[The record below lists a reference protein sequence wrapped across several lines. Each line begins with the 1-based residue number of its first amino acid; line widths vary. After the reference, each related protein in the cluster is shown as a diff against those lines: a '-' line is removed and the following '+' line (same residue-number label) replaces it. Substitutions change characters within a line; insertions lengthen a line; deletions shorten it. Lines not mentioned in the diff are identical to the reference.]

1 MSKRYAVL
9 GLSVFLALALA
20 VPAFGGPSNPI
31 AGASASVKSTANKA
45 LKKAKAAQNTANGA
59 NATANAALSE
69 AQTARDEAKKA
80 QTTAN
85 TAKTTAD
92 GAKTTAD
99 GAKTTANGAKT
110 TADGAKAAADEA
122 KAAAASAEANANTR
136 IKDSTQVVGESSGE
150 SNTAS
155 KFASASCGTGQ
166 PVLGGGFSVGGENN
180 KVTVTQSEEQLY
192 GGGWFVAAQAIAG
205 QAPTWSITA
214 IAICGTK

>member
-9 GLSVFLALALA
+9 GLSVFFALALA
-20 VPAFGGPSNPI
+20 VPALGGPSNPI
-31 AGASASVKSTANKA
+31 AGASASVKSIANKA
-45 LKKAKAAQNTANGA
+45 LKKAKAAQKTANSA
-59 NATANAALSE
+59 NTTANAALTE
-69 AQTARDEAKKA
+69 AKSASADAKKA

-85 TAKTTAD
+85 TAL
-92 GAKTTAD
+92 
-99 GAKTTANGAKT
+99 TTANTAKSTADTAKT
-110 TADGAKAAADEA
+110 AADGAKATADAA
-122 KAAAASAEANANTR
+122 KAAAEAAEANANTR

-155 KFASASCGTGQ
+155 KFASAGCASGQ

-205 QAPTWSITA
+205 QNPTWSITA
-214 IAICGTK
+214 IAVCGTK

>member
-1 MSKRYAVL
+1 
-9 GLSVFLALALA
+9 LALALA
-20 VPAFGGPSNPI
+20 VPALGGPSNPI

-45 LKKAKAAQNTANGA
+45 LKKAKAAQKTANGA

-69 AQTARDEAKKA
+69 AKTARDEAKKA

-92 GAKTTAD
+92 TAKATAD
-99 GAKTTANGAKT
+99 
-110 TADGAKAAADEA
+110 AAQ
-122 KAAAASAEANANTR
+122 AAAASAEANANTR
-136 IKDSTQVVGESSGE
+136 IKDSTQVAGESSGE
-150 SNTAS
+150 NNTAS
-155 KFASASCGTGQ
+155 KFASASCGSGQ

-205 QAPTWSITA
+205 QNPTWSITA

>member
-9 GLSVFLALALA
+9 GLSAFLALALA

-31 AGASASVKSTANKA
+31 AGASASVKSIANKA

-69 AQTARDEAKKA
+69 AKTARDEAKKA

-85 TAKTTAD
+85 
-92 GAKTTAD
+92 GAQ
-99 GAKTTANGAKT
+99 TTANTAKS
-110 TADGAKAAADEA
+110 TADAAKSTADAAS
-122 KAAAASAEANANTR
+122 AAAAQAEANANTR

-155 KFASASCGTGQ
+155 KFASAGCGSGQ

>member
-20 VPAFGGPSNPI
+20 VPALGGPSNPI

-45 LKKAKAAQNTANGA
+45 LKKAKAAQKTANGA

-69 AQTARDEAKKA
+69 AKTARDEAKKA

-99 GAKTTANGAKT
+99 GAKT
-110 TADGAKAAADEA
+110 AADEA
-122 KAAAASAEANANTR
+122 KAAAASAEANANNR
-136 IKDSTQVVGESSGE
+136 IKESTQVVGESSGE

-155 KFASASCGTGQ
+155 KFASASCGSGQ

>member
-20 VPAFGGPSNPI
+20 VPAFGGPSNPV

-45 LKKAKAAQNTANGA
+45 LKKAKAAQKTANGA

-69 AQTARDEAKKA
+69 AKTGRDEAKKA

-92 GAKTTAD
+92 GAKTTAE
-99 GAKTTANGAKT
+99 GAKT
-110 TADGAKAAADEA
+110 AADEA

-136 IKDSTQVVGESSGE
+136 IKESTQVVGESSGE

-155 KFASASCGTGQ
+155 KFASASCGSGQ

>member
-31 AGASASVKSTANKA
+31 AGASASVKSIANKA
-45 LKKAKAAQNTANGA
+45 LKKAKAAQKTANGA

-69 AQTARDEAKKA
+69 AKTARDEAKKA
-80 QTTAN
+80 QTTAD
-85 TAKTTAD
+85 TAKKTAD
-92 GAKTTAD
+92 GAKSTAD
-99 GAKTTANGAKT
+99 AAKS
-110 TADGAKAAADEA
+110 TADAAKSTADAAS
-122 KAAAASAEANANTR
+122 AAAAQAEANANTR

-155 KFASASCGTGQ
+155 KFASAGCGSGQ

-205 QAPTWSITA
+205 QNPTWSITA

>member
-45 LKKAKAAQNTANGA
+45 LKKAKAAQKTANGA

-69 AQTARDEAKKA
+69 AKTARDEAKKA

-85 TAKTTAD
+85 TANTTAA
-92 GAKTTAD
+92 GAKT
-99 GAKTTANGAKT
+99 
-110 TADGAKAAADEA
+110 AADEA

-150 SNTAS
+150 SNSAS

-205 QAPTWSITA
+205 QTPTWSITA

>member
-45 LKKAKAAQNTANGA
+45 LKKAKAAQKTANGA
-59 NATANAALSE
+59 NATANAALGE
-69 AQTARDEAKKA
+69 AKSARDEAKKA
-80 QTTAN
+80 QTTADS
-85 TAKTTAD
+85 AKTTAG
-92 GAKTTAD
+92 GAKT
-99 GAKTTANGAKT
+99 
-110 TADGAKAAADEA
+110 AADEA

-136 IKDSTQVVGESSGE
+136 IKESTQVVGESSGE
-150 SNTAS
+150 SNTPS
-155 KFASASCGTGQ
+155 KFASASCGSGQ